1 MRAVQPGCS
10 APCPLSL
17 AVVLCS
23 FGAVFRKSL
32 YLAALGVKKHVTE
45 KKLSFFFSTC
55 MKFAAEPKPE
65 SSQPDLQGAVPGV
78 QSRALCGGGSG
89 CSTWR
94 WAVKSY

>member
-45 KKLSFFFSTC
+45 KKLRFFFLL
-55 MKFAAEPKPE
+55 A
-65 SSQPDLQGAVPGV
+65 
-78 QSRALCGGGSG
+78 
-89 CSTWR
+89 
-94 WAVKSY
+94 

>member
-45 KKLSFFFSTC
+45 KKIEVFFFYLHEVC
-55 MKFAAEPKPE
+55 
-65 SSQPDLQGAVPGV
+65 
-78 QSRALCGGGSG
+78 SRTKTRIFSA
-89 CSTWR
+89 
-94 WAVKSY
+94 